1 MIKKENNFAFID
13 SQNLNL
19 GVSNNILNGKGHL
32 LYKGWKIDMR
42 KFRIYLKE
50 KYRVE
55 KAFLFIGY
63 IPGNQRMYSFFQDA
77 GYICIF
83 KPTLE
88 LEQKTK
94 GNVDAELVLH
104 TMIEYSNYDKA
115 VIISGDGDF
124 SCLVEY
130 LIQNNKLKKVL
141 APNEYCYSSLLKR
154 LSKENNQIIAFV
166 NNLRNK
172 IEYKEKSSRRDG
184 TLREPFSS

>member
-1 MIKKENNFAFID
+1 MIKKDNNFAFID

-19 GVSNNILNGKGHL
+19 GVSNNIFNRKGVL
-32 LYKGWKIDMR
+32 IYEGWKLDMKR
-42 KFRIYLKE
+42 FRVYLKD
-50 KYRVE
+50 KYSVE

-63 IPGNQRMYSFFQDA
+63 VPGNQQMYSFFQDA

-88 LEQKTK
+88 LEKEKTK

-104 TMIEYSNYDKA
+104 AMIEYKNYDKA

-124 SCLVEY
+124 YCLVEY

-141 APNEYCYSSLLKR
+141 APNKYCYSSLLKK
-154 LSKENNQIIAFV
+154 LSSEKNQIIAFV
-166 NNLRNK
+166 NNLRGK
-172 IEYKEKSSRRDG
+172 MEYSKEKKLSSG
-184 TLREPFSS
+184 